1 MIRSF
6 GVERFLEA
14 CAPATMLLAN
24 EREAEELTGRRG
36 VAAVDEL
43 SRRFHVVCVKQ
54 GDEGALMSW
63 EGLVI
68 RNATDAVVEKDPT
81 GAGDAFNG
89 VLLASLAAG
98 RSPGRRAGLGV
109 PSGRS
114 RRRELRDLARTPTV
128 GRGRGDLGEAAA
140 LSVVR
145 PSSEVA
151 AALAAGDGVVALE
164 TSVVSQGL
172 PPPRNLECVERMS
185 AAIRSAGAVP
195 AWIGVIEGDVV
206 VGLSADELR
215 VFAEPGGATKVARR
229 DLPVAIASGGLG
241 ATTVSS
247 TIWAAH
253 RAGIVVGATGGI
265 GGVHPGRAG
274 GDVSADLIE
283 LARTP
288 VLLVCSG
295 PKSIVDPV
303 ATAERLEELGV
314 GVVGYAC
321 WRLPFFLAR
330 EAPVDLDDRV
340 DEPAEAA
347 RIARALGELDAAAAV
362 LLCNPVPERFAMDAG
377 VVEDAVRACERI
389 AEREGVRGKAVTPF
403 LLSCLS
409 ERTDG
414 ESLEANLALLESNAR
429 LAGEVAAAR

>member
-1 MIRSF
+1 
-6 GVERFLEA
+6 
-14 CAPATMLLAN
+14 
-24 EREAEELTGRRG
+24 
-36 VAAVDEL
+36 
-43 SRRFHVVCVKQ
+43 
-54 GDEGALMSW
+54 
-63 EGLVI
+63 
-68 RNATDAVVEKDPT
+68 
-81 GAGDAFNG
+81 
-89 VLLASLAAG
+89 
-98 RSPGRRAGLGV
+98 
-109 PSGRS
+109 
-114 RRRELRDLARTPTV
+114 
-128 GRGRGDLGEAAA
+128 
-140 LSVVR
+140 
-145 PSSEVA
+145 
-151 AALAAGDGVVALE
+151 
-164 TSVVSQGL
+164 
-172 PPPRNLECVERMS
+172 MS

-195 AWIGVIEGDVV
+195 AWVGVIEGDVV
-206 VGLSADELR
+206 AGLSADELQ

-229 DLPVAIASGGLG
+229 DLPVAVASGDPG

-265 GGVHPGRAG
+265 GGVHPGSGPGTR
-274 GDVSADLIE
+274 DVSADLIE

-288 VLLVCSG
+288 VMLVCSG

-314 GVVGYAC
+314 GVVGYGC

-340 DEPAEAA
+340 DEPVEAA

-362 LLCNPVPERFAMDAG
+362 LLCNPVPEGFAMDAG

-429 LAGEVAAAR
+429 LAGEVAAASAARS

>member
-1 MIRSF
+1 
-6 GVERFLEA
+6 
-14 CAPATMLLAN
+14 
-24 EREAEELTGRRG
+24 
-36 VAAVDEL
+36 
-43 SRRFHVVCVKQ
+43 
-54 GDEGALMSW
+54 
-63 EGLVI
+63 
-68 RNATDAVVEKDPT
+68 
-81 GAGDAFNG
+81 
-89 VLLASLAAG
+89 
-98 RSPGRRAGLGV
+98 
-109 PSGRS
+109 
-114 RRRELRDLARTPTV
+114 
-128 GRGRGDLGEAAA
+128 
-140 LSVVR
+140 
-145 PSSEVA
+145 
-151 AALAAGDGVVALE
+151 VVALE

-206 VGLSADELR
+206 VGLSVNELGM
-215 VFAEPGGATKVARR
+215 FAEPGGATKVARR
-229 DLPVAIASGGLG
+229 DLPVAVASGGLG

-253 RAGIVVGATGGI
+253 RAGIVIGATGGV
-265 GGVHPGRAG
+265 GGVHPGNGDRS

-340 DEPAEAA
+340 NEPAEAA
-347 RIARALGELDAAAAV
+347 RIARALGELHVAAAV
-362 LLCNPVPERFAMDAG
+362 LLCNPVPEPFAMDAR

-429 LAGEVAAAR
+429 LAGEVAAASAARS

>member
-1 MIRSF
+1 
-6 GVERFLEA
+6 
-14 CAPATMLLAN
+14 
-24 EREAEELTGRRG
+24 
-36 VAAVDEL
+36 
-43 SRRFHVVCVKQ
+43 
-54 GDEGALMSW
+54 
-63 EGLVI
+63 
-68 RNATDAVVEKDPT
+68 
-81 GAGDAFNG
+81 
-89 VLLASLAAG
+89 
-98 RSPGRRAGLGV
+98 
-109 PSGRS
+109 
-114 RRRELRDLARTPTV
+114 
-128 GRGRGDLGEAAA
+128 
-140 LSVVR
+140 
-145 PSSEVA
+145 
-151 AALAAGDGVVALE
+151 VVALE

-195 AWIGVIEGDVV
+195 AWIGVMEGQVV
-206 VGLSADELR
+206 VGLSVDELR

-229 DLPVAIASGGLG
+229 DLPVAVASGDLG

-253 RAGIVVGATGGI
+253 QAGIVVAATGGI
-265 GGVHPGRAG
+265 GGVHPRNGQSG
-274 GDVSADLIE
+274 GDVSADLVE
-283 LARTP
+283 LSRTP

-347 RIARALGELDAAAAV
+347 RIARALGELDAAAV
-362 LLCNPVPERFAMDAG
+362 LLCNPVPEAFAMDAG

-429 LAGEVAAAR
+429 LAGEVAAASAARS

>member
-1 MIRSF
+1 
-6 GVERFLEA
+6 
-14 CAPATMLLAN
+14 
-24 EREAEELTGRRG
+24 
-36 VAAVDEL
+36 
-43 SRRFHVVCVKQ
+43 
-54 GDEGALMSW
+54 
-63 EGLVI
+63 
-68 RNATDAVVEKDPT
+68 
-81 GAGDAFNG
+81 
-89 VLLASLAAG
+89 
-98 RSPGRRAGLGV
+98 
-109 PSGRS
+109 
-114 RRRELRDLARTPTV
+114 
-128 GRGRGDLGEAAA
+128 
-140 LSVVR
+140 
-145 PSSEVA
+145 
-151 AALAAGDGVVALE
+151 
-164 TSVVSQGL
+164 
-172 PPPRNLECVERMS
+172 MS

-195 AWIGVIEGDVV
+195 AWVGVIEGDVV
-206 VGLSADELR
+206 AGLSADELR

-229 DLPVAIASGGLG
+229 DLPVAVASGEPG

-265 GGVHPGRAG
+265 GGVHPGNGPRG

-288 VLLVCSG
+288 VMLVCSG

-314 GVVGYAC
+314 GVVGYGC

-340 DEPAEAA
+340 DEPVEAA

-362 LLCNPVPERFAMDAG
+362 LLCNPVPEGFAMDAG
-377 VVEDAVRACERI
+377 LVDDTVRACERI

-403 LLSCLS
+403 LLRCLS

-429 LAGEVAAAR
+429 LAGEVAAASAAMS

>member
-1 MIRSF
+1 
-6 GVERFLEA
+6 
-14 CAPATMLLAN
+14 
-24 EREAEELTGRRG
+24 
-36 VAAVDEL
+36 
-43 SRRFHVVCVKQ
+43 
-54 GDEGALMSW
+54 
-63 EGLVI
+63 
-68 RNATDAVVEKDPT
+68 
-81 GAGDAFNG
+81 
-89 VLLASLAAG
+89 
-98 RSPGRRAGLGV
+98 
-109 PSGRS
+109 
-114 RRRELRDLARTPTV
+114 
-128 GRGRGDLGEAAA
+128 
-140 LSVVR
+140 
-145 PSSEVA
+145 
-151 AALAAGDGVVALE
+151 
-164 TSVVSQGL
+164 
-172 PPPRNLECVERMS
+172 MS

-229 DLPVAIASGGLG
+229 DLPVAVASGDPG

-265 GGVHPGRAG
+265 GGVHPGSG
-274 GDVSADLIE
+274 PGDGDVSADLLE

-314 GVVGYAC
+314 GVVGYGC

-340 DEPAEAA
+340 DEPVEAA

-362 LLCNPVPERFAMDAG
+362 LLCNPVPEGFAMDAG

-429 LAGEVAAAR
+429 LAGEVAAASAARS

>member
-1 MIRSF
+1 M
-6 GVERFLEA
+6 
-14 CAPATMLLAN
+14 
-24 EREAEELTGRRG
+24 
-36 VAAVDEL
+36 
-43 SRRFHVVCVKQ
+43 
-54 GDEGALMSW
+54 
-63 EGLVI
+63 
-68 RNATDAVVEKDPT
+68 
-81 GAGDAFNG
+81 
-89 VLLASLAAG
+89 
-98 RSPGRRAGLGV
+98 
-109 PSGRS
+109 
-114 RRRELRDLARTPTV
+114 
-128 GRGRGDLGEAAA
+128 
-140 LSVVR
+140 
-145 PSSEVA
+145 
-151 AALAAGDGVVALE
+151 VALE
-164 TSVVSQGL
+164 TSVVSHGL

-206 VGLSADELR
+206 VGLSVDQLQ
-215 VFAEPGGATKVARR
+215 VFADPGGATKVARR
-229 DLPVAIASGGLG
+229 DLPVAVASGDPG

-265 GGVHPGRAG
+265 GGVHPGSGPGG
-274 GDVSADLIE
+274 GDVSADLLE

-314 GVVGYAC
+314 GVVGYGC

-340 DEPAEAA
+340 DEPVEAA
-347 RIARALGELDAAAAV
+347 RIARALGELDATAAV
-362 LLCNPVPERFAMDAG
+362 LLCNPVPEGFAMDAG

-429 LAGEVAAAR
+429 LAGEVAAASAARS